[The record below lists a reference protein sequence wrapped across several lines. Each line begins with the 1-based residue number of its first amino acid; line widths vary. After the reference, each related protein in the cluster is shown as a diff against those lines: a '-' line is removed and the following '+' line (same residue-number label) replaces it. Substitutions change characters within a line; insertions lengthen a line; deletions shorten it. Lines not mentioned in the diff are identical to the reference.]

1 MEKMLLTPE
10 QKIYLYP
17 YVRNVP
23 LDQFETWLDTP
34 VYRIMPM
41 ERVLQVYDTN
51 ELYFPNISKYWE
63 DPYELF
69 VFKQNYIYKG
79 HRLDSNDILQHHYGQ
94 CWSTRMNSDAMWRIY
109 SPDWKSVR
117 LKSTIGMLINAL
129 FLGKKDDMVLN
140 YGVVNYFNRKEI
152 ETWLKN
158 NFTGSFSDKYVIDS
172 YFIKRTNF
180 SHEKEIRFII
190 STPTT
195 DGKNMLPAQNGIRI
209 TFQPNNVISQ
219 IALDPRLP
227 KDRCDVLKKLLL
239 RYTGSNTKVVQSE
252 LYKMKPLTISV

>member
-1 MEKMLLTPE
+1 MEKISLTQE
-10 QKIYLYP
+10 QKIYLYQ

-23 LDQFETWLDTP
+23 LEQFEAWLDTP
-34 VYRIMPM
+34 IYRIMPI
-41 ERVLQVYDTN
+41 ERVLQIYDTN

-69 VFKQNYIYKG
+69 VYKQHYIYKG
-79 HRLDSNDILQHHYGQ
+79 HNLDVNDVLEHHYGQ
-94 CWSTRMNSDAMWRIY
+94 CWSIRKNSDAMWRIY
-109 SPDWKSVR
+109 SPDMKSVR
-117 LKSTIGMLINAL
+117 LKSTMGTLINAL
-129 FLGKKDDMVLN
+129 FLGKGSNMVLN
-140 YGVVNYFNRKEI
+140 YGVVNYYNRKEI